1 MTFTDVNAWRKRLTT
16 ADHVAV
22 LVKGLTNLVEILWR
36 TVAATVVLMALL
48 LTIVAAVVTVVV
60 LTVRLLT
67 IVTGTPV
74 VAVLI
79 VSTVLRTL
87 AMISALLLAW
97 TIIIRA
103 TLILWSGLQQRT
115 GTDHQDTQTCNQT
128 GWHFHVSLLE
138 IRKAKR
144 GSVPLA
150 LNPFL
155 PNYLVCVPRYRFLI
169 SPIFTLN

>member
-67 IVTGTPV
+67 IVTGTGTPV

-79 VSTVLRTL
+79 VATVLRTL

-103 TLILWSGLQQRT
+103 ALILWSGLQQRT

-128 GWHFHVSLLE
+128 GWYFHVSLLE

-144 GSVPLA
+144 GSVLLA
-150 LNPFL
+150 LNPFCL
-155 PNYLVCVPRYRFLI
+155 
-169 SPIFTLN
+169 TT